1 MLIMNLDFAE
11 LFIGAPLHIVLL
23 SISKFYADG
32 SYDEAARY
40 FSQKS

>member
-1 MLIMNLDFAE
+1 IMNLDFAE
-11 LFIGAPLHIVLL
+11 LFIGVPLHIALL
-23 SISKFYADG
+23 SISKFYANS